1 MYSYSQSCSEC
12 LTPLVSRYLCKAFC
26 KLSSKYLHRRWCK
39 HDSHVIF
46 SFATQSTAMAN
57 THNIA
62 WSLCLLSL
70 VKFLPIRHLGP
81 VWSASSATH
90 TKPWHAAR
98 MVDDLPTALVVSC
111 GTYFNGRIL
120 RRGRLMM
127 FGLEEK
133 SSYSV
138 GGANL
143 RAPVWEATSG
153 RSATSRTSMREEAW
167 VGR

>member
-1 MYSYSQSCSEC
+1 MIHMLFLVLPHNLQPWQ
-12 LTPLVSRYLCKAFC
+12 TPTI
-26 KLSSKYLHRRWCK
+26 LHDHYVYC
-39 HDSHVIF
+39 
-46 SFATQSTAMAN
+46 
-57 THNIA
+57 
-62 WSLCLLSL
+62 L

-153 RSATSRTSMREEAW
+153 RSATSRTSMCEVAW